1 MAIKKI
7 LVANRGEIACRVMR
21 TCSMLGIKTVA
32 VYSEI
37 DRKSQHVRLADE
49 AFCIGPAPSSES
61 YLVVS
66 KIIDIAKRTSA
77 DAIHPGY
84 GFLSENADAVEQIR
98 SAGITFIGPSEE
110 SMRLMGSKTS
120 ARKVAIASGCP
131 VVPGIQETLKDD
143 ELLTECQK
151 IGYPIMLKAAMGGGG
166 KGMRLVTSESQ
177 FLGSLQRARSE
188 ALNAFGDD
196 SVYVEKAIVAPRHI
210 EIQVFGDSQG
220 NLVYLWERE
229 CTIQRRHQKV
239 IEECPS
245 PFISPGTR
253 KAMGEAAL
261 KVAKAVQY
269 VGAGTVEFL
278 VDNDEKFYFL
288 EMNTRLQ
295 VEHPVTEWVTCQDLV
310 SWQIMV
316 ADGKSLPLKQDQIPM
331 QGWSIECRI
340 YAEDPDRKFIPSP
353 GKITYMST
361 PSGPYVR
368 NDCGVYE
375 GSEVSSYYDPMIS
388 KLSVWA
394 PDRITAIG
402 RMKSA
407 LCEYQIGGIRTNL
420 QFHRTVMDNEDFKN
434 GLFNTSFLDK
444 PFWITTSFPSEII
457 PFAIATA
464 LLDEI
469 KSTSTPIII
478 GAETSTWSA
487 PRVGGIFNRLGTQ

>member
-1 MAIKKI
+1 MTIKKI

-21 TCSMLGIKTVA
+21 TCAMLGIKTVA

-49 AFCIGPAPSSES
+49 AYCIGPAPSSES

-66 KIIDIAKRTSA
+66 KIIEIAKHA
-77 DAIHPGY
+77 GVDAIHPGY
-84 GFLSENADAVEQIR
+84 GFLSENPDAVAKIR
-98 SAGITFIGPSEE
+98 SAGIAFIGPSEE
-110 SMRLMGSKTS
+110 SIRLMGSKTS

-131 VVPGIQETLKDD
+131 VVPGIQETLKDED
-143 ELLTECQK
+143 LLIECQK

-166 KGMRLVTSESQ
+166 KGMRLVSSESQ
-177 FLGSLQRARSE
+177 FLSSLQRARSE

-210 EIQVFGDSQG
+210 EIQVFGDTKG

-245 PFISPGTR
+245 PFISPATR

-278 VDNDEKFYFL
+278 VDKDEHFYFL

-295 VEHPVTEWVTCQDLV
+295 VEHPVTEWVTAQDLV
-310 SWQIMV
+310 AWQIMV
-316 ADGKSLPLKQDQIPM
+316 AEGQSLPLKQDQIPF

-353 GKITYMST
+353 GKITYMTT

-368 NDCGVYE
+368 NDAGVYE
-375 GSEVSSYYDPMIS
+375 GSEVSTYYDPMIS
-388 KLSVWA
+388 KLSVWG
-394 PDRITAIG
+394 PDRASAIG

-407 LCEYQIGGIRTNL
+407 LCEYQVGGIRTNL
-420 QFHRTVMDNEDFKN
+420 QFHRTLMDNEDFKK
-434 GLFNTSFLDK
+434 GLFDTSFLDK
-444 PFWITTSFPSEII
+444 PFWISTAFPNEII
-457 PFAIATA
+457 PFALAVA
-464 LLDEI
+464 LLEEI
-469 KSTSTPIII
+469 KSTSVPNTIES
-478 GAETSTWSA
+478 GTSSWAA
-487 PRVGGIFNRLGTQ
+487 PRTSGIFNRLGTQ

>member
-1 MAIKKI
+1 MPIKKI
-7 LVANRGEIACRVMR
+7 LVANRGEIACRIMR

-37 DRKSQHVRLADE
+37 DRMSQHVRLADE
-49 AFCIGPAPSSES
+49 AYCIGPAPSSES
-61 YLVVS
+61 YLQVS
-66 KIIDIAKRTSA
+66 KIIEVAKTSGA

-84 GFLSENADAVEQIR
+84 GFLSENADAVAKIR

-110 SMRLMGSKTS
+110 SIRLMGSKTS

-131 VVPGIQETLKDD
+131 VVPGIQETLSD
-143 ELLTECQK
+143 EDLLAESEK

-166 KGMRLVTSESQ
+166 KGMRLVSSQSQ
-177 FLGSLQRARSE
+177 FLTSLQRARSE

-196 SVYVEKAIVAPRHI
+196 SVYIEKAIVCPRHI
-210 EIQVFGDSQG
+210 EIQIFGDTKG

-245 PFISPGTR
+245 PFISSATR

-261 KVAKAVQY
+261 KVAKSVEY

-278 VDNDEKFYFL
+278 VDKDQKFYFL

-295 VEHPVTEWVTCQDLV
+295 VEHPVTEWVTGQDLV

-316 ADGKSLPLKQDQIPM
+316 AEGMSLPLTQDQIPL

-340 YAEDPDRKFIPSP
+340 YAEDPERKFIPSP
-353 GKITYMST
+353 GKITYMNT

-368 NDCGVYE
+368 NDSGVYQ
-375 GSEVSSYYDPMIS
+375 GSEVSSFYDPMIS
-388 KLSVWA
+388 KLSVWG
-394 PDRITAIG
+394 PDRISAIG

-420 QFHRTVMDNEDFKN
+420 QFHRTLMNNEDFIK
-434 GLFNTSFLDK
+434 GIFDTSFLDK
-444 PFWITTSFPSEII
+444 PFWISTVFPDELI
-457 PFAIATA
+457 PYGIAVA
-464 LLDEI
+464 LIDEI
-469 KSTSTPIII
+469 KSKQLPINMESQISQWSTPR
-478 GAETSTWSA
+478 ATS
-487 PRVGGIFNRLGTQ
+487 IFNRLGIQ